1 MTLKVLAIKEPP
13 PERRVALTPEAV
25 ARLSAIGVDVLIE
38 AGAGARSWFSDEAY
52 EEAGATVLDGDTA
65 RKEADVVVTVGRPD
79 AAGVGALR
87 SGQTLI
93 GLLRP
98 LTDPQLAADLA
109 AAEVTAIS
117 LDGLPRTVS
126 RAQTMD
132 VLSSQASVAGYR
144 AAILAASAYDRYFP
158 LLVTAAGTARPAEV
172 LVLGAGVAGLQAIAT
187 ARRLGAVVKAYDV
200 RPASASEVESLG
212 AQFLKLTSVT
222 SGAGEGG
229 YARALT
235 DDEQAAQQAELSA
248 HIARHNVVITTAQVP
263 GRRPPLLVTAETIAA
278 MARGSLIVDLA
289 ASELGGNV
297 AGSVP
302 DQTIVTDNGV
312 TIIGAPNLA
321 SDVPAAASSAFSR
334 NICAVLAHLVSDGEL
349 TIDLD
354 DEIAAGIV
362 VTHGGAVVHPALAPP
377 APGGAGVVDSS
388 GTGSPQVTEEGRVQV

>member
-25 ARLSAIGVDVLIE
+25 AKLSAIGVDVLIE

-212 AQFLKLTSVT
+212 AQFLKLTSVA

-235 DDEQAAQQAELSA
+235 EDEQKAQQAELSA

-278 MARGSLIVDLA
+278 MAPGSLIVDLA
-289 ASELGGNV
+289 ASALGGNV

-321 SDVPAAASSAFSR
+321 SEVPTAASSAFSR

-354 DEIAAGIV
+354 DEIVAGIV
-362 VTHGGAVVHPALAPP
+362 VTHGGAVVHPALAPS
-377 APGGAGVVDSS
+377 APGGAGVIDSS
-388 GTGSPQVTEEGRVQV
+388 GTGSPQVTEEGKVQV

>member
-1 MTLKVLAIKEPP
+1 
-13 PERRVALTPEAV
+13 
-25 ARLSAIGVDVLIE
+25 
-38 AGAGARSWFSDEAY
+38 
-52 EEAGATVLDGDTA
+52 
-65 RKEADVVVTVGRPD
+65 
-79 AAGVGALR
+79 AGVVALR

-212 AQFLKLTSVT
+212 AQFLKLTSVA

-235 DDEQAAQQAELSA
+235 DDEQKAQQAELSA
-248 HIARHNVVITTAQVP
+248 HIARHNVVITTSFVMI
-263 GRRPPLLVTAETIAA
+263 RRPPLLVTAETIAA
-278 MARGSLIVDLA
+278 MAPGSLIIDLA
-289 ASELGGNV
+289 ASALGGNV

-321 SDVPAAASSAFSR
+321 SEVPTAASSAFSR
-334 NICAVLAHLVSDGEL
+334 NICA
-349 TIDLD
+349 
-354 DEIAAGIV
+354 
-362 VTHGGAVVHPALAPP
+362 
-377 APGGAGVVDSS
+377 
-388 GTGSPQVTEEGRVQV
+388 